1 MWIFHICVGVSFQDV
16 TTVLDFNSPAVLKF
30 AAVHKRYRAKWGGL
44 QAESTADSSM
54 DGEEI
59 ME

>member
-1 MWIFHICVGVSFQDV
+1 MLEFQDV

-30 AAVHKRYRAKWGGL
+30 AAAHTKVQSQVKTAKWGSL
-44 QAESTADSSM
+44 QVESKLDSSI